1 MSCNQHFGV
10 FEKPYRMAKRKNR
23 ENYARDA

>member
-1 MSCNQHFGV
+1 MSCDEHFGV
-10 FEKPYRMAKRKNR
+10 FEKPHCVAKRKNR